1 MKYLLDTH
9 TLLWA
14 ILETRKLSTE
24 VFSLLEST
32 DNIIYA
38 SVINYWEICIKAE
51 KGKLHLEGIT
61 PEEVL
66 EQAKKMG
73 FSSLELNTLDASS
86 FFRLKSDFHKDP
98 FDRMIIWQA
107 INNQCTLVTKDSE
120 IKKYEQVGLKTI
132 W

>member
-9 TLLWA
+9 TLVWA
-14 ILETRKLSTE
+14 ILETRKLSNK

-32 DNIIYA
+32 ENIIYA

-51 KGKLHLEGIT
+51 KGKLYLEGIT

-73 FSSLELNTLDASS
+73 FSSLELNALDASS